1 MNRGGKPFWGIAL
14 VVLGV
19 LMILNQLN
27 LFRFSWIWGFSAP
40 VILFVIAF
48 FFVAGFVSKG
58 PPAAGLLVPAGILA
72 GVGLTLLLGSTF
84 GLMRYVWPGFILAP
98 AIGLLLLYLFNR
110 EHNPGLLV
118 PVGILVTVAGTC
130 FLSSVLGIWHI
141 LWPGFILSPAVG
153 LLLLYWFGERHNRGL
168 LIPIGILGGI
178 SFFSFFGTFMMGS
191 YGYGKFGLAGVLIL
205 VGLLSIM
212 KKPGEKAGF
221 SKWQAPR
228 QHMGAPDAEN
238 PQQSWD
244 ESRSRQEWR
253 EYGQKAYQEYDARFN
268 NPDWARTDGTGTH
281 PGNGAAPGNGRANG
295 NGTGSGNGFQDDNA
309 YNLYVN
315 SDFSKNAPKR

>member
-48 FFVAGFVSKG
+48 FSVAGFVSKG

-84 GLMRYVWPGFILAP
+84 GLMRFVWPGFILAP
-98 AIGLLLLYLFNR
+98 AIGLLLLYLFSR
-110 EHNPGLLV
+110 EHSPGLLV
-118 PVGILVTVAGTC
+118 PVGILVTIAGTC
-130 FLSSVLGIWHI
+130 FLSSLLGIWHI
-141 LWPGFILSPAVG
+141 LWPGFVLSPAVG

-168 LIPIGILGGI
+168 LVPIGILGGI

-205 VGLLSIM
+205 IGLLTLL
-212 KKPGEKAGF
+212 KKPGESARAG
-221 SKWQAPR
+221 KWQAPR
-228 QHMGAPDAEN
+228 QDAGAPGADN
-238 PQQSWD
+238 TQQSWD

-268 NPDWARTDGTGTH
+268 NPDWARTDGTGSN
-281 PGNGAAPGNGRANG
+281 PGNGVNPGHGGTAGNGMNTG
-295 NGTGSGNGFQDDNA
+295 NGMNPENMDNP
-309 YNLYVN
+309 YVN
-315 SDFSKNAPKR
+315 SDFSRNAPKR